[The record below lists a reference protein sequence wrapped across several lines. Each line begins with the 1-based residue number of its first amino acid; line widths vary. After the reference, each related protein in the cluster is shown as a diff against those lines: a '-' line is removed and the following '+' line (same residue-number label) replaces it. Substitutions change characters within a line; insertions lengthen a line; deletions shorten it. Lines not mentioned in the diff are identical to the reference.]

1 LPAARS
7 LCLNLTYRVR
17 VSGGEWHDVEETVR
31 IVRIPC
37 RFGGSRPYFIC
48 PGIQAQRLLSRGSG
62 LAIRRHLL
70 IFL

>member
-1 LPAARS
+1 
-7 LCLNLTYRVR
+7 
-17 VSGGEWHDVEETVR
+17 VEETVR

-62 LAIRRHLL
+62 LAIRRYLL